1 MKIKAVGINRAETL
15 HRMGKYPINKEV
27 EKYLGLEASG
37 EVIDPATKYI
47 FFTKYR
53 EVLFNGIALLSG
65 GSYAQ
70 YATIPKTHVMKLPQ
84 NLSFV

>member
-37 EVIDPATKYI
+37 EVIDPATKYVSLQNI
-47 FFTKYR
+47 GKFCSMELHYCQEGHTR
-53 EVLFNGIALLSG
+53 NMPQSL
-65 GSYAQ
+65 
-70 YATIPKTHVMKLPQ
+70 KLM
-84 NLSFV
+84 S

>member
-37 EVIDPATKYI
+37 EVIDPTTKYI
-47 FFTKYR
+47 LMQCK
-53 EVLFNGIALLSG
+53 
-65 GSYAQ
+65 GSFIQ
-70 YATIPKTHVMKLPQ
+70 WNRIIVRRIIRPICHNP
-84 NLSFV
+84 